1 MACLLDLRTPNDHA
15 LRVMLG
21 FLAHNDGKS
30 RFALTARRG
39 RDLHALTLHPSFT
52 AFVRSFYEY
61 RNTGVTTSAGV
72 RLNRRRTDKHWRW
85 LAGLSVAP
93 LIRAGFE
100 EVFNPRSSH
109 LGVLRAASKTDDVLR
124 RLVAY
129 QKTCMTGRTCMH
141 DALMFLAL
149 GFLGDARIE
158 ELLEAKLDRTRWGVV
173 FDDQVAITR
182 QISDRI
188 KVDEYNSIRLV
199 SWSDHRVFDSRTH
212 VNTVLIDPLFSFAE
226 WGKETVTSRYEMM
239 AAVKQGGGW
248 ALEFA
253 STDLKQDR
261 ELVFEAVTQHGDALR
276 YASDELRGD
285 RSVVIAAIK
294 QTCTALHHAS
304 AEMKAD
310 PEVLATEM
318 GKAGLM

>member
-158 ELLEAKLDRTRWGVV
+158 ELLEAKLDRTRWGVL
-173 FDDQVAITR
+173 FDDQVGSR
-182 QISDRI
+182 EDR
-188 KVDEYNSIRLV
+188 VG
-199 SWSDHRVFDSRTH
+199 VFHACLGDH
-212 VNTVLIDPLFSFAE
+212 VNTVLPDPLFSFAE

-239 AAVKQGGGW
+239 AVVKQGGGW